1 LPLDESSGITKEAAL
16 MSIYQ
21 NLDALLSRD
30 ARAYDYFS
38 KLPDYAKD
46 SVREHARDIRSWTE
60 LRTFLDN
67 YLAGDN

>member
-1 LPLDESSGITKEAAL
+1 

-30 ARAYDYFS
+30 PRAREYFAR
-38 KLPDYAKD
+38 LPDYAKE